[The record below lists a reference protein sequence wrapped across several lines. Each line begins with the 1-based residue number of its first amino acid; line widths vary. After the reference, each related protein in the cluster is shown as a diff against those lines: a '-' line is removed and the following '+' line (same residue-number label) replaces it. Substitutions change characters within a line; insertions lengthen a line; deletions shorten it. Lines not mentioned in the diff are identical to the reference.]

1 MHTKNSVSTHTL
13 KPMNRETATLLATR
27 LLGSYPSLN
36 LHDPETFM
44 TELVVA
50 FLKYPQWVGEQAV
63 VDAKRAS
70 PIYVPSVPL
79 VEKSCEDAIVQTRQA
94 FTYAQQWERQTQLQL
109 EERKAIDYAAEQEP
123 LEQRRAVVARLWPRA
138 LDEPRGTTRD
148 IGAIQNPPKQGF
160 RQFSADD
167 LRAIYPSKAAACDAD
182 MNSHPPVGE
191 TRSPGFC
198 GPGDREISVTLAS
211 GPGGPG
217 ATGDL

>member
-79 VEKSCEDAIVQTRQA
+79 VEKSCEDAIVQTREA
-94 FTYAQQWERQTQLQL
+94 FTYAQQWEQQSRLQLQERHEIDQAAT
-109 EERKAIDYAAEQEP
+109 EESAEH
-123 LEQRRAVVARLWPRA
+123 RAAVVARIR
-138 LDEPRGTTRD
+138 RD
-148 IGAIQNPPKQGF
+148 MATAGMPF
-160 RQFSADD
+160 EAD
-167 LRAIYPSKAAACDAD
+167 RKR
-182 MNSHPPVGE
+182 HHGE
-191 TRSPGFC
+191 TEDTVKTKLGLNDEKWAAIPNAPTNWKQVGKVS
-198 GPGDREISVTLAS
+198 E
-211 GPGGPG
+211 
-217 ATGDL
+217 